1 MRDGSER
8 TTIAVRTRTRDR
20 VRACAMAQGATV
32 DEFVAQLLDEYEER
46 VFWAQMA
53 SASPLDAQELEA
65 VNAAFDADTADLMD
79 S

>member
-1 MRDGSER
+1 
-8 TTIAVRTRTRDR
+8 
-20 VRACAMAQGATV
+20 MAQGATV